1 MKKYVYDFE
10 NADYKDKKLLGGKGS
25 SLALMTQLGFPV
37 PPGFTITTVACR
49 EFFKHRKR
57 KIDKIISKLERQPPP
72 DIRDRFLSEL
82 WSIIS
87 RLDLPPKLMN
97 EVIEHIH
104 KLEKKRGRIFGDKK
118 NPLLVSVRSG
128 AAVSMPGMMDT
139 VLNLGL
145 NDETVLGLA
154 EQTNNIRFAYD
165 SYRRFLQLFGKIVL
179 SMNDDLFNREIEKI
193 KEKYRVSSDIEIPVN
208 GLRELVDI
216 FKNLLEKRAG
226 GFPQDPWKQLE
237 MAIKAVFKS
246 WMNPRA
252 IYYRI
257 ANKIT
262 SDIADCTAV
271 SVQSMV
277 FGNMGEDSGTGVV
290 FSRDVALGE
299 NVLYGE
305 FLPNAQGEDVV
316 AGIRTPMPVSK
327 LRDMFPEIYNM
338 LYEKVKLLEK
348 INKEVQDV
356 EFTVEKGNL
365 FFLQTRNSKMTAL
378 ARVKTA
384 VDMSKENI
392 ISRKEAVLKVKPEHV
407 LQLLYPRI
415 NKALGYKPIAKGLN
429 ASPGAVSGQVVF
441 HPDDTV
447 LWARKG
453 KDVILVRVETK
464 PDDVHGFY
472 AAKGILTSRGGMTC
486 FSGDTLV
493 LTNKGFSTMKEIYE
507 LFRNGEELYVLSFDY
522 KHLKTSWKR
531 IVAVGKRRDN
541 GIRVSISQSGVSRDN
556 TLDLTS
562 SHKVYT
568 FNGRNLV
575 KKEIK
580 EILRSREMVSLID
593 KIRYPYEVENKKLAY
608 LVGVI
613 FSDNYIKLDKNKDNE
628 RRKGIIFTQRP
639 AEERKYFTEDANEH
653 FQDIF
658 SEELKVFNENI
669 YGKLIQGTMMN
680 HISTKVYPVLISS
693 EISRNLVPW
702 ILTLDETSIFSFI
715 AGLADE
721 NGVFYNNRLQIYISK
736 KNILE
741 SLVVACL
748 RLGIFPKVTKNR
760 SVYNVQIIERLNEI
774 FRYTRRLKGKVRKRM
789 HGTKFFSAR
798 QLFSDVIDYVNW
810 KGRIKQY
817 VNHNL
822 LIDSSKIKERIVPM
836 LSGIEKEKIKRI
848 VNSDLR
854 MQRIIKIK
862 NLGEMEVYNIEVE
875 STNEMNKNYIVFTR
889 YYTPVLVSNSHAAV
903 VARGIGKPAVVGAEM
918 IKIDYDNRRFAV
930 DDHVVKEGE
939 WITIDGN
946 TGEVYMGKVPTIA
959 PEVISEL
966 KELLDWADKFR
977 RLKVKANAD
986 VPEDAKIAREYGAEG
1001 IGLLRI
1007 ERMFRQPD
1015 RLKFLS
1021 KVILS
1026 ENNKERMAAINKL
1039 SELVKSDFKQMLE
1052 IMDGLPVTIRLIDP
1066 PLHEFLPKPEELLQ
1080 EIYELEKNNGSKK
1093 VIQEK
1098 KNLYKRVL
1106 ALTEANP
1113 MMGHRGVRVGVIY
1126 PEIYKGLVKAMMEAT
1141 AELLK
1146 EGKNPVLQIMIP
1158 QVSIVDELKFVKENA
1173 IYPVAKEVEEK
1184 YKIKIPFLIGTMIET
1199 VRSTL
1204 TADEIAKEA
1213 EFFSFGTNDLTQGVF
1228 SFSRDDVENKFLP
1241 QYLELGILKY
1251 NPFQTLDIEGVG
1263 ELVKMTVEKGRK
1275 TNPNLEIGICGEHG
1289 GDPVSIHFFHKAGL
1303 DYVSAS
1309 PFRILIARLA
1319 AAHAAIK
1326 NIFE

>member
-1 MKKYVYDFE
+1 MYDFE
-10 NADYKDKKLLGGKGS
+10 DANYKDKMLLGGKGS
-25 SLALMTQLGFPV
+25 SLALMTQLGLPV

-49 EFFKHRKR
+49 EFFKRKRR
-57 KIDKIISKLERQPPP
+57 KIDEMIDKLERQPSP
-72 DIRDRFLSEL
+72 DVRDKFLSEL

-179 SMNDDLFNREIEKI
+179 SMDDILFNREIEKI
-193 KEKYRVSSDIEIPVN
+193 KEKYGVSSDVEIPVN
-208 GLRELVDI
+208 GLKELVEI
-216 FKNLLEKRAG
+216 FKSLLEKRAG

-299 NVLYGE
+299 NILYGE

-316 AGIRTPMPVSK
+316 AGIRTPLPVSELK
-327 LRDMFPEIYNM
+327 DRFPEIYDM

-356 EFTVEKGNL
+356 EFTVEKGRL

-392 ISRKEAVLKVKPEHV
+392 ISREEAVLKVKPEHV

-415 NKALGYKPIAKGLN
+415 DKASGYKPIARGLN

-441 HPDDTV
+441 HPDDAV
-447 LWARKG
+447 LWARGG

-493 LTNKGFSTMKEIYE
+493 LTNKGFSTMKEIYKF
-507 LFRNGEELYVLSFDY
+507 FRRGEELYVLSFDY
-522 KHLKTSWKR
+522 KHLKTTWKR
-531 IVAVGKRRDN
+531 IIAVGKRRDD
-541 GIRVSISQSGVSRDN
+541 GIRVSISQTGLSRDN

-562 SHKVYT
+562 SHKIYT

-580 EILRSREMVSLID
+580 EILRNREMISLID
-593 KIRYPYEVENKKLAY
+593 KIRFPYEVENKELAY
-608 LVGVI
+608 LIGVI
-613 FSDNYIKLDKNKDNE
+613 FSDEYIKLGGSEDSA
-628 RRKGIIFTQRP
+628 RREEDVFTQRS
-639 AEERKYFTEDANEH
+639 AEEKKYFIENVMKH
-653 FQDIF
+653 FQNIF
-658 SEELKVFNENI
+658 SGRLK
-669 YGKLIQGTMMN
+669 
-680 HISTKVYPVLISS
+680 ISNRSVHGRLVQEAVSDYIFTEVYPALTSQKTS
-693 EISRNLVPW
+693 QNLVPW
-702 ILTLDETSIFSFI
+702 ILTLDEPSVFSFI
-715 AGLADE
+715 AGLAD
-721 NGVFYNNRLQIYISK
+721 GDGIFYNNRLQIYVSK

-741 SLVVACL
+741 GLVAACL
-748 RLGIFPKVTKNR
+748 RLGILPKVIKNR
-760 SVYNVQIIERLNEI
+760 SVYNVQIIERLDEI
-774 FRYTRRLKGKVRKRM
+774 FKYTRRLRGKVRKRM
-789 HGTKFFSAR
+789 YGTKFFSAR
-798 QLFSDVIDYVNW
+798 QLFLDIVDHVNW
-810 KGRIKQY
+810 RGRIKQY

-822 LIDSSKIKERIVPM
+822 LIDSKKIKERIVPL
-836 LSGIEKEKIKRI
+836 LSGVEKEEIEKI

-875 STNEMNKNYIVFTR
+875 SSDEMDKNYIVFTR

-903 VARGIGKPAVVGAEM
+903 VARGIGKPAVVGAENVM
-918 IKIDYDNRRFAV
+918 IDYNNRRFMV
-930 DDHVVKEGE
+930 GDHIVKEGE

-946 TGEVYMGKVPTIA
+946 TGEVYIGMVPTIA
-959 PEVISEL
+959 PEIIPEL
-966 KELLDWADKFR
+966 KELLSWADKFR
-977 RLKVKANAD
+977 RLKIKANAD

-1026 ENNKERMAAINKL
+1026 ENNEERMAAISKL
-1039 SELVKSDFKQMLE
+1039 SELVKGDFKEMLE

-1080 EIYELEKNNGSKK
+1080 EIYELEKNNGSRKL
-1093 VIQEK
+1093 IEEK
-1098 KNLYKRVL
+1098 KSLYKRVL

-1146 EGKNPVLQIMIP
+1146 EGKNPILQIMVP
-1158 QVSIVDELKFVKENA
+1158 QVAIVDELKFVKENA
-1173 IYPVAKEVEEK
+1173 IYPVAKEVEER
-1184 YKIKIPFLIGTMIET
+1184 YGMKIPFLVGTMIET

-1241 QYLELGILKY
+1241 QYLELEILKY
-1251 NPFQTLDIEGVG
+1251 NPFQTLDIKGVG
-1263 ELVKMTVEKGRK
+1263 ELVKMAVEKGRE
-1275 TNPNLEIGICGEHG
+1275 TNPDLEIGVCGEHG